1 MPATR
6 IVIALEPGRVSP
18 EAIELG
24 HVLGLATGA
33 SLTLLAVWRWWEP
46 VELAMI
52 AGEHSL
58 REEAHDVLRD
68 IGHRLR
74 SRGHSRVDERLRA
87 ATSIGSALHGTAEEA
102 TTGLLVLGPA
112 HRGPTGRVLAGSTAS
127 NFLHGAPCPV
137 AIPPRGY
144 VAPAGWPQRIG
155 VAYADSDEGREALRG
170 AAALARCAGSPLRVI
185 AVADTRIAPELTLA
199 PGFGVAEVL
208 ADRRATT
215 TRAVEHAVAALPGD
229 LTAEAVT
236 PEGAPVA
243 ALAHAAD
250 DVDLLV
256 CGSRSYGPLGALLL
270 GSVSR
275 PLLHRAPT
283 PLLVVPRGRE
293 RRLEQLLVNPEEGM
307 T

>member
-112 HRGPTGRVLAGSTAS
+112 HRGPTGRVLAAARHPTSCTGPRAPSPSRRAAMSRRPAGRSAS
-127 NFLHGAPCPV
+127 ASRTPIATRPRS
-137 AIPPRGY
+137 PPR
-144 VAPAGWPQRIG
+144 R
-155 VAYADSDEGREALRG
+155 SSTRALR
-170 AAALARCAGSPLRVI
+170 RSPLHVI

-199 PGFGVAEVL
+199 PGSAWQRSSPT
-208 ADRRATT
+208 AARPRRGPSSTPWQ
-215 TRAVEHAVAALPGD
+215 RSGD
-229 LTAEAVT
+229 LTAEAVMPKASRRRVAT
-236 PEGAPVA
+236 P
-243 ALAHAAD
+243 LTMSTCWSAD
-250 DVDLLV
+250 
-256 CGSRSYGPLGALLL
+256 RASYGQLGALLL

-283 PLLVVPRGRE
+283 PLLVSSRAGASDGWNSCSSIPRRE
-293 RRLEQLLVNPEEGM
+293 
-307 T
+307 

>member
-33 SLTLLAVWRWWEP
+33 PLTLLAVWRWWEP

-74 SRGHSRVDERLRA
+74 SRGHNRVDERLRA
-87 ATSIGSALHGTAEEA
+87 ATSIGSALHDTAEEA

-144 VAPAGWPQRIG
+144 VAPAGWPRRIG
-155 VAYADSDEGREALRG
+155 VAYADTDEGREALRG
-170 AAALARCAGSPLRVI
+170 AAALARCAGRRSASSRWPTRGSRRADARAGVRRGGGPRRPPRGHDAGRRGTRSQRCRAASPRRPSRSR
-185 AVADTRIAPELTLA
+185 ASRSPRSRTPLTMLTCWS
-199 PGFGVAEVL
+199 
-208 ADRRATT
+208 ADRAATG
-215 TRAVEHAVAALPGD
+215 RSARCCSAA
-229 LTAEAVT
+229 
-236 PEGAPVA
+236 
-243 ALAHAAD
+243 
-250 DVDLLV
+250 
-256 CGSRSYGPLGALLL
+256 S
-270 GSVSR
+270 
-275 PLLHRAPT
+275 
-283 PLLVVPRGRE
+283 RGRSCIA
-293 RRLEQLLVNPEEGM
+293 RRRRSWWSRAGASDGWNSCWSI
-307 T
+307 TRSA